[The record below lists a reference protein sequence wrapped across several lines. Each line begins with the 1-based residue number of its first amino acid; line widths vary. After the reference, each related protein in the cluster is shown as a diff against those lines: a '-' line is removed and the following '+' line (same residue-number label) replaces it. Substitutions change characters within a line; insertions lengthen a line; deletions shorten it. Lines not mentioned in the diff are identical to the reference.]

1 MVSVSPVHHSALVP
15 GRVHTDTSPRLT
27 SKEELLDSL
36 ETKLI
41 CSGSPLKQMISS
53 GFQASFLMLPE
64 PNYKGG
70 QLTLLANNE
79 FHWLLQRGKGE
90 QLDHQWGLCP
100 IGCLTSSY
108 LPLVWEPG
116 GWEELFQASRQ
127 YEGRD
132 QGSTQTSSHAKV
144 LYRKEFVRRG
154 LKRDHQT
161 EYIVH
166 RFVINKRTSS
176 SPQSKPHLQV
186 LLRGR
191 TPLATRERFHAA
203 ISATATIRFNKV
215 E

>member
-90 QLDHQWGLCP
+90 QLDHQ
-100 IGCLTSSY
+100 
-108 LPLVWEPG
+108 
-116 GWEELFQASRQ
+116 
-127 YEGRD
+127 
-132 QGSTQTSSHAKV
+132 
-144 LYRKEFVRRG
+144 
-154 LKRDHQT
+154 
-161 EYIVH
+161 
-166 RFVINKRTSS
+166 
-176 SPQSKPHLQV
+176 
-186 LLRGR
+186 
-191 TPLATRERFHAA
+191 
-203 ISATATIRFNKV
+203 
-215 E
+215 